1 MARQDAGMDRSD
13 AIDLV
18 ERVIDTV
25 DEERLP
31 VPVREVW
38 VYGDVALG
46 LDPIDRLDI
55 YLTKD
60 LLLGETSETD
70 PETLAEEFGVDGI
83 GSTVRTEWA
92 KEHPEWIRTNDA
104 GYAAP
109 ERCLA
114 AHLLDGVEA
123 PVHLEVCNT
132 GFEDNVTQRLEGAR
146 VREAYGEVIDPRGV
160 CLWIDGIRSE
170 DALEDL
176 RRGELVFPT
185 LPEALEMLGATE
197 AEAQS
202 AAAEISERRTVAEGP
217 SVRGDVV

>member
-1 MARQDAGMDRSD
+1 MDRSV
-13 AIDLV
+13 AVDLV

-25 DEERLP
+25 EEETLP

-46 LDPIDRLDI
+46 LDPIERLDI

-60 LLLGETSETD
+60 LLLGEGTEAD
-70 PETLAEEFGVDGI
+70 PEALSEEFGVEGI
-83 GSTVRTEWA
+83 GSTVRVPWA
-92 KEHPEWIRTNDA
+92 REHSEWIRTNDA

-114 AHLLDGVEA
+114 AHLLDGVGA

-146 VREAYGEVIDPRGV
+146 ARDAYGEVIDPRGV
-160 CLWIDGIRSE
+160 CLWLDGIRSD
-170 DALEDL
+170 DALENL
-176 RRGELVFPT
+176 RGGELVFPP

-197 AEAQS
+197 AEAQRAAS
-202 AAAEISERRTVAEGP
+202 EITDRRTAAEEP